1 MIQISLMINKSGLD
15 ATFIVI
21 TIIIKIYKKHTAWS
35 SSGKKKHTIVKSV
48 WFYKPANS
56 DIDEKKLSYLQSLS
70 QIKIFFQ

>member
-1 MIQISLMINKSGLD
+1 MINKSGLD

-56 DIDEKKLSYLQSLS
+56 DIVEKKLSYLQSLS

>member
-1 MIQISLMINKSGLD
+1 MINKSGLD

-48 WFYKPANS
+48 WFYKPANANS